1 MAKRILAGCLAAVIL
16 AGLGW
21 YAGFLHS
28 ESRAGKEQ
36 EKLWQELMS
45 LGERIAAQE
54 RAQEERTAQE
64 QPERAEA
71 SAAPDS
77 VVNDTGSHEY
87 YLVEED
93 GRVTIY
99 RIEGQTLFEYTGIT
113 VDSLP
118 EELQGEIAHGKRVS
132 GEKELYDFLENY
144 SS

>member
-54 RAQEERTAQE
+54 REQEECTAQE
-64 QPERAEA
+64 QPERTEA

>member
-1 MAKRILAGCLAAVIL
+1 MAKRILVGCLAAVIL

-54 RAQEERTAQE
+54 QAQEERTAQE

-99 RIEGQTLFEYTGIT
+99 RIEGRTLFEYTGIT

>member
-54 RAQEERTAQE
+54 QEQEERTVQE

-99 RIEGQTLFEYTGIT
+99 RIEGRTLFEYTGIT

-118 EELQGEIAHGKRVS
+118 EELQGEIAHGTRVS

>member
-45 LGERIAAQE
+45 LGERITAQE
-54 RAQEERTAQE
+54 REQEERTAQE

-71 SAAPDS
+71 SATPDS

-99 RIEGQTLFEYTGIT
+99 RIEGRTLFEYTGIT

>member
-1 MAKRILAGCLAAVIL
+1 MAKKILAGCLAAVVLTSL
-16 AGLGW
+16 AW

-28 ESRAGKEQ
+28 GRQAEREQ
-36 EKLWQELMS
+36 SELWQELQS
-45 LGERIAAQE
+45 LSERVAL
-54 RAQEERTAQE
+54 QEERKSAE
-64 QPERAEA
+64 QAGEKEA
-71 SAAPDS
+71 ASVDPDG
-77 VVNDTGSHEY
+77 VVNEQESHEY

-99 RIEGQTLFEYTGIT
+99 RIDGTTLFEYTGIT

-118 EELQGEIAHGKRVS
+118 ETLQTEISQGKRVS

>member
-99 RIEGQTLFEYTGIT
+99 RIEGRTLFEYTGIT
-113 VDSLP
+113 VESLP
-118 EELQGEIAHGKRVS
+118 EELQGEISHGKRVS

>member
-1 MAKRILAGCLAAVIL
+1 MAKRILAGCLVAVIL

-54 RAQEERTAQE
+54 REQEERTAQE

>member
-54 RAQEERTAQE
+54 REQEERTAQE

-99 RIEGQTLFEYTGIT
+99 RIEGRTLFEYTGIT

-118 EELQGEIAHGKRVS
+118 EELQGEISHGKRVS

>member
-45 LGERIAAQE
+45 LGERIPAQE
-54 RAQEERTAQE
+54 REQEERTAQE
-64 QPERAEA
+64 QPERTEA

-99 RIEGQTLFEYTGIT
+99 RIEGRTLFEYTGIT

>member
-54 RAQEERTAQE
+54 REQEERTAQE

-71 SAAPDS
+71 SAAPDN

-99 RIEGQTLFEYTGIT
+99 RIEGRTLFEYTGIT

>member
-54 RAQEERTAQE
+54 REQEERTVQE

-71 SAAPDS
+71 SVAPDS

-99 RIEGQTLFEYTGIT
+99 RIEGRTLFEYTGIT

>member
-1 MAKRILAGCLAAVIL
+1 MAKKILAGCLAAVVFIGL
-16 AGLGW
+16 AW

-28 ESRAGKEQ
+28 EKLARREQ
-36 EKLWQELMS
+36 SELWQELEK
-45 LGERIAAQE
+45 LGERI
-54 RAQEERTAQE
+54 RIQEESEAE
-64 QPERAEA
+64 AAEEKAEA
-71 SAAPDS
+71 SVDPEG
-77 VVNDTGSHEY
+77 VVNENEQESHEY

-99 RIEGQTLFEYTGIT
+99 RIDGTTLFEYTGIT

-118 EELQGEIAHGKRVS
+118 EKLGEEISQGKRLS

>member
-99 RIEGQTLFEYTGIT
+99 RIEGRTLFEYTGIT
-113 VDSLP
+113 VESLP